1 MYEGSL
7 NVRANER
14 VQERE
19 QARKNARARERDR
32 EKGEARE
39 KWKKRSIKYLR
50 GPWRGGNLPYRTSEA
65 SSNGILEP
73 GRERLNAIPFSFF
86 CVKKKKREK
95 EERASVRERE
105 RKREDLLSKSM
116 VHFRI
121 SRLSPKRPKKQTK
134 KKMKMKQIKSP
145 FCPPTLRIGCQSCKA
160 LFLPPSLPPE
170 ESLRALYCNIC
181 TFPC

>member
-86 CVKKKKREK
+86 LCK
-95 EERASVRERE
+95 EEEKRKRRASE
-105 RKREDLLSKSM
+105 RKRERKKEGRLIIQIDGPFSNFPPLSE
-116 VHFRI
+116 
-121 SRLSPKRPKKQTK
+121 TTEEADK